1 MLLVLG
7 PFAGGTAGRAP
18 QEVRLEVPACS
29 CLNGPATTRLPTGH
43 RRASSALGR
52 EPAVVGAAP
61 WMDAARLA
69 TAGIPMVVFGPGGAG
84 ARASEEWTDLDA
96 VARCADIVLATAEA
110 CCG

>member
-1 MLLVLG
+1 MLLGLG
-7 PFAGGTAGRAP
+7 AFAGGTAGRAP
-18 QEVRLEVPACS
+18 RDVRLEVPACS
-29 CLNGPATTRLPTGH
+29 CLNGQVTTRLPTGH
-43 RRASSALGR
+43 RQVTTALGR

-69 TAGIPMVVFGPGGAG
+69 TADIPMVVFGPGGAG
-84 ARASEEWTDLDA
+84 AHASEEWADLDA